1 MNAMTT
7 NQGSPTPRPEPGTPR
22 ATTTAESWDL
32 LRTGVVGR
40 LAVIVDDA
48 PDIFPVNYT
57 VDHGTVVIRTAAGTK
72 LQAAQQQPAAFEVDG
87 YDLDAGEAWSVVLK
101 GSAVEVFDVDEAIEV
116 MGLPLFPW
124 ASGSKPHLLR
134 VVPDSLT
141 GRRFEV
147 VGGARRR

>member
-1 MNAMTT
+1 
-7 NQGSPTPRPEPGTPR
+7 
-22 ATTTAESWDL
+22 
-32 LRTGVVGR
+32 VVGR

-72 LQAAQQQPAAFEVDG
+72 LQAGQQQPVAFEVDG